1 MDDIEARHKLR
12 VNELIRIELYKQL
25 KVLDEQ
31 DAQCREV
38 LNEQENQNSN

>member
-12 VNELIRIELYKQL
+12 VNELIRVELHKQL
-25 KVLDEQ
+25 AILDEQ

-38 LNEQENQNSN
+38 LNDGKENQD